1 MDATRARLSFAPD
14 HVREHVEWAV
24 AAALV
29 AATVLIGSIVVR
41 ELRFAPWDLRAT
53 PAPPVATVMPAE
65 AVSVP
70 MLVLAAGREVRV
82 GELRASALDS
92 LGSMRLVKR
101 AEESAP
107 LGTREVRAYQGMTLV
122 FEPFERAGDSRVA
135 AIYLQ

>member
-1 MDATRARLSFAPD
+1 MDATRARLGFEPD
-14 HVREHVEWAV
+14 HVREHAEWAA

-29 AATVLIGSIVVR
+29 VVAVLIGSIVVR

-53 PAPPVATVMPAE
+53 PVPAVATVVPAE

-92 LGSMRLVKR
+92 LGSMRLVTR

-107 LGTREVRAYQGMTLV
+107 LGTREIRAYQGVTLV

>member
-1 MDATRARLSFAPD
+1 MDATHARLRFQLDQVA
-14 HVREHVEWAV
+14 EHVNWAV

-29 AATVLIGSIVVR
+29 VATVLVGSIVIR
-41 ELRFAPWDLRAT
+41 ELRFAPWDPRTT
-53 PAPPVATVMPAE
+53 PAPAAVAVVPAE

-70 MLVLAAGREVRV
+70 MLVLAAGREIHV

-92 LGSMRLVKR
+92 VGSMQLVKR
-101 AEESAP
+101 AEETAP
-107 LGTREVRAYQGMTLV
+107 LGTREVRSYQGVTLV

>member
-14 HVREHVEWAV
+14 HVHAHVEWAV
-24 AAALV
+24 ATALV

-41 ELRFAPWDLRAT
+41 ELRFAPWDLRPT
-53 PAPPVATVMPAE
+53 PAPAVMTVVPAE

-70 MLVLAAGREVRV
+70 MLVLAAGREVHV

-107 LGTREVRAYQGMTLV
+107 LGPREVRAYQGVTLV

>member
-1 MDATRARLSFAPD
+1 MDATRARLRFEPH
-14 HVREHVEWAV
+14 HVSEHVGWAV

-29 AATVLIGSIVVR
+29 AVTLLIGSIVVR
-41 ELRFAPWDLRAT
+41 ELRFAPWDPGAT
-53 PAPPVATVMPAE
+53 PAPAVAPVVPAQ

-70 MLVLAAGREVRV
+70 MLVLAGGREVHV
-82 GELRASALDS
+82 GELRAAALDS
-92 LGSMRLVKR
+92 LGSMRLVTR

-107 LGTREVRAYQGMTLV
+107 LGTREVRAYQGVTLV

>member
-1 MDATRARLSFAPD
+1 MDALRARLSFEPD
-14 HVREHVEWAV
+14 RVREHVGWAV

-29 AATVLIGSIVVR
+29 AVTVLVGSIVVR

-53 PAPPVATVMPAE
+53 SAPAIATVMPAE
-65 AVSVP
+65 AISVP
-70 MLVLAAGREVRV
+70 MLVLTAGREVHV

-107 LGTREVRAYQGMTLV
+107 LGTREVRAYQGVTLV

>member
-1 MDATRARLSFAPD
+1 
-14 HVREHVEWAV
+14 
-24 AAALV
+24 
-29 AATVLIGSIVVR
+29 
-41 ELRFAPWDLRAT
+41 LRFAPWDLRAT
-53 PAPPVATVMPAE
+53 PAPAVATVVPAE

-70 MLVLAAGREVRV
+70 MLVLAAGREVHV

-92 LGSMRLVKR
+92 LGSMRLVTR

-107 LGTREVRAYQGMTLV
+107 LGTREVRTYQGVTLV

>member
-1 MDATRARLSFAPD
+1 MDALRARLSFEPD
-14 HVREHVEWAV
+14 RVREHVGWAV

-29 AATVLIGSIVVR
+29 AVTVLVGSIVVR

-53 PAPPVATVMPAE
+53 SAPAIATVMPAE
-65 AVSVP
+65 AISVP
-70 MLVLAAGREVRV
+70 MLVLAAGREVHV

-92 LGSMRLVKR
+92 LGSMRLMKR

-107 LGTREVRAYQGMTLV
+107 LGTREVRAYQGVTLV

>member
-1 MDATRARLSFAPD
+1 MDAIRARLSFEPD
-14 HVREHVEWAV
+14 RVREHVGWAV

-29 AATVLIGSIVVR
+29 AVTVLVGSIVVR

-53 PAPPVATVMPAE
+53 SAPAIATVMPAE

-70 MLVLAAGREVRV
+70 MLVLAAGREVHV

-92 LGSMRLVKR
+92 LGSMRLMKR

-107 LGTREVRAYQGMTLV
+107 LGTREVRAYQGVTLV